1 MPRPQIRGAPKPPNP
16 AARASRHDEDAAVE
30 RSEVRAAVIRFLL
43 IGLVTLVVISVPVAL
58 WIRGQAER
66 YTLAAAVER
75 THEIADYAVAP
86 LITDELLAGDPTARR
101 RLNDR
106 LARWAAGNYIQRMKV
121 WDPSGLILYSDLPSL
136 IGRTY
141 PLPDWSSDLI
151 ARGTERASFGTEQR
165 LDNEQD
171 SALGALVEVNV
182 SAIGASGQPFI
193 FETYFDDEA
202 VSAQQLALA
211 REIIPAFTLSL
222 LALQLAQL
230 LPAIRLAKRIQA
242 GQASRRRLLQHAIV
256 ASDLERGRIAREL
269 HDEVIQ
275 DLAGLSYAFEAEE
288 AHGPP
293 RERPLFGRAR
303 TILQRNVGALRSMT
317 TELYPPDFARL
328 GLAEALSRLTDPL
341 IDHGIETSVSLP
353 ERIDLDQDR
362 AAILY
367 RVARESL
374 ANTIKHAEAGSVSLT
389 VTQDGEFTRLIVR
402 DDGHGFDPERPS
414 PDGHLGLRIM
424 RDTVHVAGGTLSI
437 TSRPG
442 EGTTVVAALD
452 RA

>member
-222 LALQLAQL
+222 LALQLESVLKQN
-230 LPAIRLAKRIQA
+230 
-242 GQASRRRLLQHAIV
+242 
-256 ASDLERGRIAREL
+256 
-269 HDEVIQ
+269 
-275 DLAGLSYAFEAEE
+275 
-288 AHGPP
+288 PP
-293 RERPLFGRAR
+293 G
-303 TILQRNVGALRSMT
+303 
-317 TELYPPDFARL
+317 
-328 GLAEALSRLTDPL
+328 
-341 IDHGIETSVSLP
+341 
-353 ERIDLDQDR
+353 
-362 AAILY
+362 
-367 RVARESL
+367 
-374 ANTIKHAEAGSVSLT
+374 
-389 VTQDGEFTRLIVR
+389 
-402 DDGHGFDPERPS
+402 
-414 PDGHLGLRIM
+414 
-424 RDTVHVAGGTLSI
+424 
-437 TSRPG
+437 
-442 EGTTVVAALD
+442 
-452 RA
+452 